1 MTHRPFSL
9 FFRQTLIFSRVNAA
23 PIPAHTRNPASQ
35 PTRRL
40 PFTNGIEGDN
50 SGEVKEND
58 RIPKSLKTNGRKCLN
73 CSQERPKISKPRKQ
87 NRQVRLAADPDHA
100 GEICPADLLRA
111 TNIPE

>member
-23 PIPAHTRNPASQ
+23 PIPAHTRNPTSQ

-50 SGEVKEND
+50 SREVKEND
-58 RIPKSLKTNGRKCLN
+58 RIRKSLKTNGRKCLN

-87 NRQVRLAADPDHA
+87 NRQVRLAADPDCA
-100 GEICPADLLRA
+100 SKICPRIYCALL
-111 TNIPE
+111 NIPE